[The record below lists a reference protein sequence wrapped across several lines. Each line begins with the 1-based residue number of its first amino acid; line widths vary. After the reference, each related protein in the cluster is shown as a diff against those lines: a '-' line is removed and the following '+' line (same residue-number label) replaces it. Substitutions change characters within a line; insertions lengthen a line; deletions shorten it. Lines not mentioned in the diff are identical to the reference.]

1 MLHARCNGTFLYRW
15 LPWLLGHNGFSRGAK
30 IKAIKSVQT
39 LYDRKKQKFHREAFE
54 TSTDPIIQSQMY
66 TPEALKTMNLS
77 RLCHYLV
84 SFGLQ
89 TPELMDRY
97 AARAEELAASLDSEQ
112 FALIL
117 NAMSRASHR
126 HDGMLQSFS
135 KRMLPKLP
143 LFIPRDLARVCLA
156 YAKLQERD
164 EVLFRRL
171 ALEMPHKLPLFDG
184 RDLQMVARAFAKLLI
199 RDDLLFDDIADE
211 VIRRPQD
218 LDHASLLVI
227 ASAFARFNIRTQR
240 LWPVLGEWLLQSH
253 LDFSAQ
259 DVGAVFNAFSTVDF
273 EHKELFQTL
282 LLSLSQEPLLSEA
295 SPSTLCLT
303 FNAMVRLNWP
313 RGHEAMEGLN
323 VLVDKV
329 SGRLADFDP
338 VGLTQLLHACA
349 RFRPLQKKTQ
359 LVEGI
364 LEQCGE
370 KIQEFP
376 AQSLSLLVNSCAR
389 LQQKDVNLLTKVAK
403 SAAPLLPEFT
413 PQALAVTAYGFA
425 KLEVRSE
432 ILFYLL
438 AEQIVQKIPLFSGQG
453 IGMVLQAYGK
463 LHIDNKRLVQTCR
476 KHLRSLSDELTLWEV
491 DAIEDG
497 FKQLDALDS
506 WTETLLLNLR
516 RQLSTAQVPVAD
528 DQWAEADLLQR
539 LAKDSKEPQAARVEA
554 EPKSST
560 SEPPL
565 DLWELWSNAKVAPS
579 TGMEASDDAATPPSR
594 LREYLSRP
602 EKIGRKAVVLGEE
615 KPAEHAEPGAAE
627 AGGGRKHRR
636 VRTESSRP
644 GDDKKKQNQCWFE
657 LP

>member
-1 MLHARCNGTFLYRW
+1 MLHAHFNGPSFLYRW
-15 LPWLLGHNGFSRGAK
+15 WPWVLGGKTQSRGAK
-30 IKAIKSVQT
+30 IKALKSVQT

-54 TSTDPIIQSQMY
+54 TTTDPIIQSQMY
-66 TPEALKTMNLS
+66 TPEALKTINLS
-77 RLCHYLV
+77 RLCHHLV
-84 SFGLQ
+84 TFGLQ
-89 TPELMDRY
+89 TPELMERY

-117 NAMSRASHR
+117 MAMGRASHR

-143 LFIPRDLARVCLA
+143 QFIPRDLARVCLA

-184 RDLQMVARAFAKLLI
+184 RDLQLVARAFAKLLI

-218 LDHASLLVI
+218 LDHGDLLAI
-227 ASAFARFNIRTQR
+227 TSAFARFNIRTQR

-273 EHKELFQTL
+273 EHKELFHSL
-282 LLSLSQEPLLSEA
+282 LLSLSQEPLLSDA

-303 FNAMVRLNWP
+303 FNAMVRLKWP
-313 RGHEAMEGLN
+313 RGGEAMEALDVLADN
-323 VLVDKV
+323 V
-329 SGRLADFDP
+329 SRRLADFDP

-370 KIQEFP
+370 KIGEDFP

-438 AEQIVQKIPLFSGQG
+438 AEQIIQKIPLFSGQG

-463 LHIDNKRLVQTCR
+463 LHIDNQKLVQSCR

-497 FKQLDALDS
+497 FKQLDALDA

-516 RQLSTAQVPVAD
+516 RQLAVEVVEVPVAD
-528 DQWAEADLLQR
+528 DDSWAEEDLLQR
-539 LAKDSKEPQAARVEA
+539 LAKDSKEPRGASSAGSAALRVEA
-554 EPKSST
+554 EPKKPSST
-560 SEPPL
+560 SAESEPPM
-565 DLWELWSNAKVAPS
+565 DLWDLWSNAKVVPS
-579 TGMEASDDAATPPSR
+579 TGTEDLSSTDDAATPASR

-602 EKIGRKAVVLGEE
+602 EKIGRKAVVLGDER
-615 KPAEHAEPGAAE
+615 AAE
-627 AGGGRKHRR
+627 TGGGGRKHRR
-636 VRTESSRP
+636 VRTESR
-644 GDDKKKQNQCWFE
+644 
-657 LP
+657 

>member
-1 MLHARCNGTFLYRW
+1 MLHARFNGPAFLYQW
-15 LPWLLGHNGFSRGAK
+15 LPRVLAGHNHQSRGAK

-39 LYDRKKQKFHREAFE
+39 LYDRKKQRFHREAFE
-54 TSTDPIIQSQMY
+54 TSVDPIIQSQMY

-77 RLCHYLV
+77 RLCHHLV

-89 TPELMDRY
+89 TPELMERY

-117 NAMSRASHR
+117 HAMGRASHR

-143 LFIPRDLARVCLA
+143 LFVPRDLARVCLA

-211 VIRRPQD
+211 VIRRPQE

-259 DVGAVFNAFSTVDF
+259 DIGAVFNAFSTVDF

-295 SPSTLCLT
+295 RPSTLCLT
-303 FNAMVRLNWP
+303 FNAMARLKWP
-313 RGHEAMEGLN
+313 RKGHEEAMESLN
-323 VLVDKV
+323 VLVERV
-329 SGRLADFDP
+329 SGTLGDFDP
-338 VGLTQLLHACA
+338 VGLTQMLHACA
-349 RFRPLQKKTQ
+349 RFKPLQKKAQ

-370 KIQEFP
+370 KIPEFP

-389 LQQKDVNLLTKVAK
+389 LQQKDVKLLTKVAK

-463 LHIDNKRLVQTCR
+463 LHINNQKLVQTCR
-476 KHLRSLSDELTLWEV
+476 KHLRGLSDELTLWEV

-528 DQWAEADLLQR
+528 DQWAEEDLLQR
-539 LAKDSKEPQAARVEA
+539 LAKDSKEAAPRAVQPL
-554 EPKSST
+554 EPKSSET
-560 SEPPL
+560 YTPSSPGPEAPL
-565 DLWELWSNAKVAPS
+565 DLWELWSNADKVAP
-579 TGMEASDDAATPPSR
+579 TAGVEASTDDGRLADAATPPSR
-594 LREYLSRP
+594 LREYLSRC
-602 EKIGRKAVVLGEE
+602 
-615 KPAEHAEPGAAE
+615 PGA
-627 AGGGRKHRR
+627 
-636 VRTESSRP
+636 VRA
-644 GDDKKKQNQCWFE
+644 
-657 LP
+657 